1 MSADKR
7 LRPASAIT
15 AANPNTRVA
24 PAVATAPVE
33 PATTVEWK
41 GSPEFST
48 ANGWR
53 FKVRGRFQY
62 DVGYVENPN
71 DALTGAWGLN
81 HRSRRI
87 RLGVEGWFPHDIQYK
102 AEMDFA
108 NAGVA
113 YGDVILFW
121 QPKGKVYSFGLGN
134 YDTFP
139 NMEQPT
145 SSRYISFLE
154 RSAMIEA
161 FDQNRHVGVWMGLAD
176 PKHDSWRFNLGLF
189 GDRIRPDNGISGG
202 RTSYGNDDWMIASRA
217 LYTPKLGKD
226 RLHFGVHYQRR
237 HFQTTELSRNYQT
250 RPFTS
255 TIDQRFLSTGAIA
268 AHGDQIMG
276 VEAAAILGPFH
287 AIAEVQQTKV
297 NAIRPGEVLAG
308 RRATTGKRYNGD
320 PTFNGWYGEV
330 GYFLTGERKGYRAGL
345 WDRTKVLHPVG
356 EGGIGAIQINARYD
370 HLDLDDR
377 LSGAGLA
384 APDNVAGGVQN
395 GLLFSTIWQPMDY
408 VRFTFQYTHAWV
420 KGGPRAATA
429 DPAAAPLQGEFT
441 SDLYLAR
448 AQFDF

>member
-1 MSADKR
+1 
-7 LRPASAIT
+7 LQT
-15 AANPNTRVA
+15 Q
-24 PAVATAPVE
+24 VATAPVATAAPAAAE
-33 PATTVEWK
+33 RPILTIAATPSAPATTVEWR
-41 GSPEFST
+41 GAPEFS
-48 ANGWR
+48 NPEGWK

-62 DVGYVENPN
+62 DVGYVENPQ
-71 DALTGAWGLN
+71 DRLTGAFGFN
-81 HRSRRI
+81 SRSRRI
-87 RLGVEGWFPHDIQYK
+87 RLGVEGWFPGDLQYK

-108 NAGVA
+108 NQGVA

-134 YDTFP
+134 YDTFQ
-139 NMEQPT
+139 NMEQPS

-189 GDRIRPDNGISGG
+189 GDRIRPDNAINGSS
-202 RTSYGNDDWMIASRA
+202 RNSYGNDDWMIATRA
-217 LYTPKLGKD
+217 LYTPKIGQD

-237 HFQTTELSRNYQT
+237 QFQTAELSRNYQT
-250 RPFTS
+250 RPFTA
-255 TIDQRFLSTGAIA
+255 TIDQRFVSTGSIA
-268 AHGDQIMG
+268 AHGDQIYG
-276 VEAAAILGPFH
+276 VEAAAILGSFH
-287 AIAEVQQTKV
+287 TIVEVQQTRV
-297 NAIRPGEVLAG
+297 DAIRPGEVLAG

-320 PTFNGWYGEV
+320 PTFTGFYGEI
-330 GYFLTGERKGYRAGL
+330 GYFLTGERKGYRNGL
-345 WDRTKVLHPVG
+345 WDRTKVLHPIG
-356 EGGIGAIQINARYD
+356 KGGIGAIQLNARYD

-377 LSGAGLA
+377 LSGTGLA

-395 GLLFSTIWQPMDY
+395 GVLFSTIWQPMDY

-429 DPAAAPLQGEFT
+429 DPAAAPLQGKFN